1 MTTLAALSSAAYA
14 FTMKEVFD
22 IETWKKKRQT
32 TFLVYMSVFFLRG
45 LEKSAN
51 TATLWI
57 YLTKLIKTDNPDLY
71 YGLINIAVYIPPMLL
86 SSVVARYAD
95 KTRRTKMIIII
106 LNFIAM
112 IGSILYVIP
121 SPIFPFVGKLLNGG
135 VIISRPLI
143 IGETARSYPSK
154 DVQSKMSY
162 LVFASTLGFM
172 IGPCVVLP
180 FAKLNIRFGQVLI
193 QYGNIS
199 GIILLFVTIF
209 IQLGVMCFAHD
220 LSREFDLKESE
231 SCQEDLS
238 EKRVVQGGEGMTILK
253 KALHSKIILF
263 IFAMSISCF
272 ILGVAFG
279 RNFPVLILDVLSMS
293 YGTVAISLVFRS
305 IAVLLLCLVGAR
317 IKLSGVHVYWVG
329 ILSQLSFIT
338 LLICQY
344 IIVYVRL
351 TFDMKIAILVLYNT
365 AVSFAELGEQ
375 LFLVV
380 VFVKLVSSKNQSYL
394 EGIRG
399 ILKQTASILGGLL
412 SLMFLKYAAIF
423 VAVAMNVMLT
433 LLLCYFRRDIMYPTI
448 QLQLFVLGS
457 WKRRFSVFKALII
470 SSHLCHKVMQAQQ
483 SLSQFNKL
491 LPFKIERYF
500 EHRNVFNVKSGQM
513 FPCKVFKVYGYPMA
527 FWISFIID

>member
-1 MTTLAALSSAAYA
+1 MEE
-14 FTMKEVFD
+14 FFD

-45 LEKSAN
+45 LERSAN

-57 YLTKLIKTDNPDLY
+57 YLTKLIRTDHPDLY
-71 YGLINIAVYIPPMLL
+71 YGLINIAVFIAPMFL

-95 KTRRTKMIIII
+95 KTRRTKLIIII

-121 SPIFPFVGKLLNGG
+121 WSPIFPFLGKLLNGG
-135 VIISRPLI
+135 VIISRPLM

-180 FAKLNIRFGQVLI
+180 FAELNIRFGHVRI

-199 GIILLFVTIF
+199 GIILLFITIV
-209 IQLGVMCFAHD
+209 IQLGVVCFAHD

-231 SCQEDLS
+231 SCKEEFS
-238 EKRVVQGGEGMTILK
+238 EKRVVQGGDGMKILK
-253 KALHSKIILF
+253 EALQSKIILF
-263 IFAMSISCF
+263 IFAMSVSCF

-293 YGTVAISLVFRS
+293 YGTVAISFVSRS
-305 IAVLLLCLVGAR
+305 IVALLLCLAVAK
-317 IKLSGVHVYWVG
+317 IKLGGVHVYWVG
-329 ILSQLSFIT
+329 ILSQVSIIT

-344 IIVYVRL
+344 IFVYVRL
-351 TFDMKIAILVLYNT
+351 SFGMKITLLVLYN
-365 AVSFAELGEQ
+365 AAASFAEIGEH

-380 VFVKLVSSKNQSYL
+380 VFVQLVSSKNQSYL

-412 SLMFLKYAAIF
+412 SLMFLKYAVIF
-423 VAVAMNVMLT
+423 VALALNVMLT
-433 LLLCYFRRDIMYPTI
+433 LLLCYFRHDIMHPTI
-448 QLQLFVLGS
+448 QV
-457 WKRRFSVFKALII
+457 
-470 SSHLCHKVMQAQQ
+470 
-483 SLSQFNKL
+483 
-491 LPFKIERYF
+491 
-500 EHRNVFNVKSGQM
+500 
-513 FPCKVFKVYGYPMA
+513 
-527 FWISFIID
+527 